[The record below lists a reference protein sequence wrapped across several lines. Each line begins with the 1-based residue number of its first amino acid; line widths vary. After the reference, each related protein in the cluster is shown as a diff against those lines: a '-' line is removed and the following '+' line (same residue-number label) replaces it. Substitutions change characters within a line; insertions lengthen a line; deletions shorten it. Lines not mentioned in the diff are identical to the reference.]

1 MHTNP
6 PGVRSVARVCGD
18 ERLPIRK
25 YEMEDDMI
33 GEFEVLVAASS
44 VENRSAIT
52 KVLLGMGVRPAITSS
67 VKEARAI
74 LSTKSVSLVFC
85 EEKFADGNY
94 QDVLR
99 AVKKNAANA
108 PVVVSSPSHDWNE
121 YLEALRLGAFEFMD
135 GPVRALDVEMIVR
148 YARRLADAAE
158 RSGRSRSQLA
168 ARVA

>member
-1 MHTNP
+1 
-6 PGVRSVARVCGD
+6 
-18 ERLPIRK
+18 
-25 YEMEDDMI
+25 MEDDMT
-33 GEFEVLVAASS
+33 GVFEVLVAASS
-44 VENRSAIT
+44 PENRSALT
-52 KVLLGMGVRPAITSS
+52 KVLLGMGVQPAISSS

-74 LSTKSVSLVFC
+74 LSAKPVSLVFC

-99 AVKKNAANA
+99 AVKKTAAKA

-121 YLEALRLGAFEFMD
+121 YLEALRLGAFEFID

-158 RSGRSRSQLA
+158 RNGRTRSQLA
-168 ARVA
+168 TRVA